1 MNQQTLKRCY
11 TFEGKGLHTGK
22 YATLTLKPAPENTG
36 IIFKRTDISRHA
48 LVKATAENVS
58 STDRST
64 SLTQDG
70 ITVMT
75 VEHVLSALTGLG
87 VDNAVIEVDNIEM
100 PILDGSAR
108 KYSILI
114 GKDGLEEQ
122 AAPRHVITLPE
133 TIEVKDEK
141 SGSFI
146 RIEPADS
153 LSYDITVDF
162 NSRILGVQT
171 AHWDPSADYIHEIGP
186 CRTFVFF
193 HELEYLFKNNLVRGG
208 DMDNAIVIVEYPVT
222 DKQLDDLS
230 RLFDLP
236 KLEITPG
243 GYLNNL
249 ELRFP
254 NECGRHKLL
263 DLIGDLRLAGG
274 FLNARVTA
282 FKPGHTINTTAA
294 KAIAKAVSANTQ
306 D

>member
-22 YATLTLKPAPENTG
+22 YATMTLKPAPEGTG

-48 LVKATAENVS
+48 IVRATADNVS

-64 SLTQDG
+64 ALTQDG

-87 VDNAVIEVDNIEM
+87 VDNAIIEVDNIEI

-122 AAPRHVITLPE
+122 NQPRQVININETL
-133 TIEVKDEK
+133 EVKDEK

-162 NSRILGVQT
+162 NSKVLGIQT
-171 AHWDPSADYIHEIGP
+171 AHWDPQNNYIHEIGP

-208 DMDNAIVIVEYPVT
+208 DMDNAIVIVEHPVT

-230 RLFDLP
+230 RLFDQP
-236 KLEITPG
+236 KLEITSG

-263 DLIGDLRLAGG
+263 DLMGDLRLVGG
-274 FLNARVTA
+274 YMNARITA
-282 FKPGHTINTTAA
+282 FKPGHTINTAAA
-294 KAIAKAVSANTQ
+294 KAIFDAQTNK
-306 D
+306 